1 MDIELEETPSFGRYF
16 IPSDEA
22 TDDVAELTFTN
33 RDRHTM
39 VADHT
44 YVPVRYRGQGVGQA
58 LVARLVEDARD
69 RGAKVIPVCP
79 FVRAVAAKHP
89 EWLDVVQNVG
99 SSANP

>member
-44 YVPVRYRGQGVGQA
+44 YVPVRYRGQGLIVVLSRIPGDAVGGAVDQRQA
-58 LVARLVEDARD
+58 RQLFHVEPCAR
-69 RGAKVIPVCP
+69 I
-79 FVRAVAAKHP
+79 
-89 EWLDVVQNVG
+89 
-99 SSANP
+99 